1 MSEDGQSPR
10 SSVFTTMRFSKV
22 NGVFLLSHHIARL
35 KEHATKLRIDH
46 SLINERSI
54 LEHLELNSPELN
66 EGLVRVNVSDS
77 SDITITYRPFSIQNE
92 CIDAITHPS
101 PRWPKRIAGTK
112 HGAWSAYIE
121 ARKEAEWKGAD
132 VALLVHE
139 YSIIDGDR
147 CSPVV
152 LDEDGVV
159 WLSDSPLAVDSITI
173 ELIRPFLV
181 ASGYHIQ
188 TGQLNERLVARC
200 AELVAVG
207 TGVGVVGIESIDGE
221 PVGDDRLRLFEACTS
236 ALQQL
241 YDNTENWTEV
251 W

>member
-1 MSEDGQSPR
+1 
-10 SSVFTTMRFSKV
+10 MRFSKA
-22 NGVFLLSHHIARL
+22 NGVFLLPHHIARL
-35 KEHATKLRIDH
+35 KKHATKLRIDH
-46 SLINERSI
+46 SLINEQSI
-54 LEHLELNSPELN
+54 LEHLGLKPPELN
-66 EGLVRVNVSDS
+66 EGLVRVDVSNS
-77 SDITITYRPFSIQNE
+77 SNFRITYRPFSIQNQ

-101 PRWPKRIAGTK
+101 SHWPKRIAGTK

-121 ARKEAEWKGAD
+121 ARKAAERKGAD

-159 WLSDSPLAVDSITI
+159 WISDSPLAVDSITL
-173 ELIRPFLV
+173 EFIRPFLI

-207 TGVGVVGIESIDGE
+207 TGVGVVGIESVDGE
-221 PVGDDRLRLFEACTS
+221 PVGDDQLRLFGACTP

-241 YDNTENWTEV
+241 YDNTEHWTEV